1 MREQPIG
8 AVDLVSV
15 NPHVSQQNVRCVMA
29 YVVDLIVIL
38 DDMFRTA
45 ANNVSANDAQS
56 AMIRH
61 VSSGRRDR
69 VHRDIRSFAME
80 TFVTRFRVTQRDLI
94 LEKIVELIRQ
104 YCASPCAGV

>member
-1 MREQPIG
+1 
-8 AVDLVSV
+8 
-15 NPHVSQQNVRCVMA
+15 MA

-45 ANNVSANDAQS
+45 GNNVSANDAQS
-56 AMIRH
+56 AMNQH

-69 VHRDIRSFAME
+69 IHRDIRSFVTE
-80 TFVTRFRVTQRDLI
+80 TFATRLRVPQRDLV

-104 YCASPCAGV
+104 YCVSPSAGV